1 MTAAAAFVLGLG
13 IGCLSITP
21 LTKILAAVI
30 CGEDWREV
38 LHDSSM

>member
-21 LTKILAAVI
+21 LTKILAAVLS
-30 CGEDWREV
+30 GEDWRAV
-38 LHDSSM
+38 LHDSAL